1 MNFLWDIVL
10 RAQEQGWKEEE
21 LFFRQAKEYSPFFEP
36 SFSCVNEQQIDSG
49 TIELNLLYRFADMF
63 QDILAPEH
71 IGLKEDEYEEFR
83 MFFVDAVLH
92 AVLYTDLRHGL
103 SKRDLYI
110 RKIREE
116 LLDGTFWKGAVR
128 AFRQIEHLKQNRLAA
143 LLLSQM
149 ETGSSLIIFR
159 RSVLILY
166 PEAMLYQMRYER
178 KKLLL
183 YLSSRKTEAGEQIM
197 QFVQDLFL
205 PVGFELRIFWQ
216 YHFGVIGIEDTM
228 KLDETALY

>member
-21 LFFRQAKEYSPFFEP
+21 LFFRQAQEYSPFFEP
-36 SFSCVNEQQIDSG
+36 SFSCINEQQIDSG

-71 IGLKEDEYEEFR
+71 IGLKEEEYEEFR
-83 MFFVDAVLH
+83 MFFADAVLH

-128 AFRQIEHLKQNRLAA
+128 AFRQIERLKQNRLAA

-159 RSVLILY
+159 RAVLILY

-183 YLSSRKTEAGEQIM
+183 YLSSRKTDAGEQIM
-197 QFVQDLFL
+197 QLVQDLFL
-205 PVGFELRIFWQ
+205 PTGFELRIFWQ

>member
-21 LFFRQAKEYSPFFEP
+21 LFFRQAQEYSPFFEP
-36 SFSCVNEQQIDSG
+36 SFFCVNEQQIDSG

-71 IGLKEDEYEEFR
+71 IGLKEEEYEEFR

-116 LLDGTFWKGAVR
+116 LLDGTFWKEAAGM
-128 AFRQIEHLKQNRLAA
+128 FRPIEHLKQKVDVVDDYITLMNRWLDEA
-143 LLLSQM
+143 QGM
-149 ETGSSLIIFR
+149 FQIFR
-159 RSVLILY
+159 LCLY
-166 PEAMLYQMRYER
+166 
-178 KKLLL
+178 
-183 YLSSRKTEAGEQIM
+183 
-197 QFVQDLFL
+197 
-205 PVGFELRIFWQ
+205 
-216 YHFGVIGIEDTM
+216 
-228 KLDETALY
+228 

>member
-1 MNFLWDIVL
+1 
-10 RAQEQGWKEEE
+10 
-21 LFFRQAKEYSPFFEP
+21 
-36 SFSCVNEQQIDSG
+36 
-49 TIELNLLYRFADMF
+49 MF

-71 IGLKEDEYEEFR
+71 IGLKEEEYEEFR

-116 LLDGTFWKGAVR
+116 LLDGTFWKEAAGM
-128 AFRQIEHLKQNRLAA
+128 FRPIEHLKQNSLAA

-159 RSVLILY
+159 RAVLILY

-178 KKLLL
+178 KRLLL
-183 YLSSRKTEAGEQIM
+183 YLSSRKTDAGEQVM
-197 QFVQDLFL
+197 QLVQDLFL

-216 YHFGVIGIEDTM
+216 YHFGVIGVEDTM

>member
-21 LFFRQAKEYSPFFEP
+21 LFFRQAQEYSPFFEP
-36 SFSCVNEQQIDSG
+36 SFFCVNEQQIDSG

>member
-10 RAQEQGWKEEE
+10 CAQEQGWKEEE
-21 LFFRQAKEYSPFFEP
+21 LFFRQAQEYSPFFEP

>member
-21 LFFRQAKEYSPFFEP
+21 LFFRQAQEYSPFFEP
-36 SFSCVNEQQIDSG
+36 SFSCINEQQIDSG

-71 IGLKEDEYEEFR
+71 IGLKEEEYEEFR
-83 MFFVDAVLH
+83 MFFADAVLH

-128 AFRQIEHLKQNRLAA
+128 AFRQIERLKQNRLAA

-159 RSVLILY
+159 RAVLILY

-183 YLSSRKTEAGEQIM
+183 YLSSRKTDAGEQIM
-197 QFVQDLFL
+197 QLVQDLFL
-205 PVGFELRIFWQ
+205 PTGFELRIFWQ
-216 YHFGVIGIEDTM
+216 YHFGVIGIEDAM

>member
-10 RAQEQGWKEEE
+10 CVQEQGWKEEE
-21 LFFRQAKEYSPFFEP
+21 LFFRQAQEYSPFFEP

-71 IGLKEDEYEEFR
+71 IGLKEEEYEEFR

-116 LLDGTFWKGAVR
+116 LLDGTFWKEAAGT
-128 AFRQIEHLKQNRLAA
+128 FRQIEHLKQNRLAA

-159 RSVLILY
+159 RAVLILY

-183 YLSSRKTEAGEQIM
+183 YLSSRKTDAGEQVM
-197 QFVQDLFL
+197 RLVQDLFL
-205 PVGFELRIFWQ
+205 PTGFELRIFWQ
-216 YHFGVIGIEDTM
+216 YHFGVIGIEDAM